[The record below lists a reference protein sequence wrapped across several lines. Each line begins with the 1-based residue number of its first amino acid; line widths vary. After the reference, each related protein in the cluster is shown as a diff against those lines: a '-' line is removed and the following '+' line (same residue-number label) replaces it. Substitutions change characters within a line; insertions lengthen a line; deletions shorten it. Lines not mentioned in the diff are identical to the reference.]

1 MEQRD
6 TEVGVAMTAQPET
19 ATLPQAELDEL
30 YREISG
36 LRQSN
41 TDLRK
46 TVQDQA
52 RMFADQ
58 QRATPFESAVRDQI
72 KREFNNMTLDL
83 LKNNISFGAHY
94 DYIR

>member
-1 MEQRD
+1 MDQRD
-6 TEVGVAMTAQPET
+6 TEVGVVMMAQPET

-46 TVQDQA
+46 TVQEQA

-83 LKNNISFGAHY
+83 LKKLRAEGFFKE
-94 DYIR
+94 

>member
-46 TVQDQA
+46 TVQEQA

-83 LKNNISFGAHY
+83 LKKLRAEGFFKE
-94 DYIR
+94 

>member
-6 TEVGVAMTAQPET
+6 TEVGAAMT

-46 TVQDQA
+46 TVQEQA

-83 LKNNISFGAHY
+83 LKKLRAEGFFKE
-94 DYIR
+94 

>member
-83 LKNNISFGAHY
+83 LKKLRAEGFFKE
-94 DYIR
+94 

>member
-1 MEQRD
+1 MGQRD

-83 LKNNISFGAHY
+83 LKKLRAEGFFKE
-94 DYIR
+94 

>member
-1 MEQRD
+1 MGQRD

-83 LKNNISFGAHY
+83 LKKLRAEGFFKG
-94 DYIR
+94 

>member
-41 TDLRK
+41 TGLRK

-83 LKNNISFGAHY
+83 LKKLRAEGFFKE
-94 DYIR
+94 

>member
-6 TEVGVAMTAQPET
+6 TEVGAAMTARPET

-46 TVQDQA
+46 TVQEQA
-52 RMFADQ
+52 RMFAYQ

-83 LKNNISFGAHY
+83 LKKLRAEGFFKE
-94 DYIR
+94 

>member
-1 MEQRD
+1 
-6 TEVGVAMTAQPET
+6 MTAQPET

-83 LKNNISFGAHY
+83 LKKLRAEGFFKE
-94 DYIR
+94 

>member
-1 MEQRD
+1 M
-6 TEVGVAMTAQPET
+6 MAQPET

-46 TVQDQA
+46 TVQEQA

-83 LKNNISFGAHY
+83 LKKLRAEGFFKE
-94 DYIR
+94 

>member
-6 TEVGVAMTAQPET
+6 TEVGVVMMAQPET

-46 TVQDQA
+46 TVQEQA

-83 LKNNISFGAHY
+83 LKKLRAEGFFKE
-94 DYIR
+94 

>member
-6 TEVGVAMTAQPET
+6 AEVGVAMTAQPET

-83 LKNNISFGAHY
+83 LKKLRAEGFFKE
-94 DYIR
+94 

>member
-1 MEQRD
+1 MGQRNED
-6 TEVGVAMTAQPET
+6 MGVAMTAQPET

-30 YREISG
+30 YREISR

-83 LKNNISFGAHY
+83 LKKLRAEGFFKE
-94 DYIR
+94 

>member
-30 YREISG
+30 YREISR

-83 LKNNISFGAHY
+83 LKKLRAEGFFKE
-94 DYIR
+94 

>member
-1 MEQRD
+1 MGQRD

-46 TVQDQA
+46 TVQEQA

-83 LKNNISFGAHY
+83 LKKLRAEGFFKE
-94 DYIR
+94 

>member
-58 QRATPFESAVRDQI
+58 QRATLFESAVRDQI

-83 LKNNISFGAHY
+83 LKKLRAEGFFKE
-94 DYIR
+94 

>member
-1 MEQRD
+1 MGQRNED
-6 TEVGVAMTAQPET
+6 MDEVAALKAEPET

-83 LKNNISFGAHY
+83 LKKLRAEGFFKE
-94 DYIR
+94 

>member
-1 MEQRD
+1 MGQRN

-83 LKNNISFGAHY
+83 LKKLRAEGFFKE
-94 DYIR
+94 